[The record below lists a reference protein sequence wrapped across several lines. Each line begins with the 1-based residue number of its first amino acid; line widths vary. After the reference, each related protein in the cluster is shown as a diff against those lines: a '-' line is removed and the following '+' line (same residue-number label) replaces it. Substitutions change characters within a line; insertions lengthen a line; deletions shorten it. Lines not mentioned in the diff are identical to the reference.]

1 MDIYEQIIKLVFIMK
16 KNMAYYNIME
26 IQKYFCVYCDFADN
40 NLYNLKCHLATKK
53 HINISNNDTQIKN
66 YTKTVY
72 KCIEC
77 HKIYKNKSGFYKH
90 AKLKHN
96 VSEKQPIK
104 ISTTDKKLIN
114 EKNDN
119 DGIGNLA
126 YDIAINLGKDK
137 LIDYLKQIDQLKES
151 KNEEIKD
158 IYKIKDE
165 EIKNIYKTEN
175 DFHKKVVE
183 TSGQLIG
190 RSMNMLNYAMQ
201 HFKETPKLISL
212 DKTSARELL
221 KYESRD
227 GQITRKIENDKL
239 PERIAKLNEMALLPK
254 HIGNNIVAH
263 YKKDDQTQ
271 QSLWVTDA
279 SRAKFIVRDNEWK
292 KDDKGIKINKDI
304 IVPILDEVVT
314 VMNEYRKDHHNKIGH
329 MTPEEEGKYVDIM
342 TQSHN
347 IQSDVNKGKTS
358 KEIIKYIIPYFSMNR
373 KSKN

>member
-1 MDIYEQIIKLVFIMK
+1 
-16 KNMAYYNIME
+16 ME
-26 IQKYFCVYCDFADN
+26 RFSYFCGHCNFADN
-40 NLYNLKCHLATKK
+40 NSHIFKRHISTKK
-53 HINISNNDTQIKN
+53 HVKLSNNDICIKN

-72 KCIEC
+72 KCTEC
-77 HKIYKNKSGFYKH
+77 DKIYKNKSGFYKH

-96 VSEKQPIK
+96 TSDEQPVK
-104 ISTTDKKLIN
+104 TQNDKKN
-114 EKNDN
+114 NVNNDN

-137 LIDYLKQIDQLKES
+137 MICYLKQIDQLKET

-279 SRAKFIVRDNEWK
+279 SRAKFIVRGNEWK

-304 IVPILDEVVT
+304 IVPILDEVIT
-314 VMNEYRKDHHNKIGH
+314 VMNEYRKEHHNKIGH
-329 MTPEEEGKYVDIM
+329 MTPEEEGKYVDII

-347 IQSDVNKGKTS
+347 IQSDVNKGKTN

-373 KSKN
+373 KSKK